1 MLAAAG
7 TLPVAPDAGAE
18 YYARTW
24 AEASLDVNGV
34 MGGDAVQP
42 RTIVPAIVASA
53 MKHVQPVDEAVL
65 AKF

>member
-1 MLAAAG
+1 VSF
-7 TLPVAPDAGAE
+7 TVVDDA
-18 YYARTW
+18 
-24 AEASLDVNGV
+24 
-34 MGGDAVQP
+34 